1 MRYKEIQL
9 KTDTNN
15 NGTICENKNK
25 TYNIKL

>member
-15 NGTICENKNK
+15 NGTICEINK

>member
-15 NGTICENKNK
+15 NGTICEYK
-25 TYNIKL
+25 IKLTILKL